1 LENRKVNLPELS
13 IQYKDY
19 AEWEQSKENQK
30 RLKKQEKYWLK
41 ELSGELPVLNLPT
54 DKPRPIKKKYK
65 EMGGEFIKIN
75 SKVSQK
81 LKIISKENNV
91 TFFVLLFT
99 VFNLLLH
106 RITGQK
112 RLIVKNF
119 FANRQNEQLSNVIG
133 LLFNS
138 LPIKTDI
145 KDNYRFLDLLKIIN
159 EKVLNAHE
167 NHDFYVDSILN
178 EKRELEYEDNRQIS
192 EVVFQF
198 FEKREVSS
206 KMKGVSMEFK
216 SFLNAHD
223 TNFDLHF
230 VSFERDNNL
239 MAIFK
244 YNKDLFN
251 SETIKGFLNIFNVVI
266 SEIAEL
272 PSKQI
277 KEINAISKQ
286 EKQRLLT
293 TYNGK
298 EVSYPKEKSMIELF
312 REKAEKYS
320 GKTAIQYE
328 NDKFS
333 YKELDNEIRKT
344 KELLIKK
351 GVRENDKVCIFLE
364 RSIDSVVSMFAIL
377 EIGAVYVPIDISY
390 PKERIDYIIGD
401 TNAKLIIT
409 VNKLKEEIEN
419 NKEIDLFLIDKKQEE
434 EKTAKEV
441 KIDKEE
447 KITKTEELKKIEEL
461 KNKKKR
467 KTQYNEDDIASIYY
481 TSGSTGNPKG
491 IMITERSMKSYIFSG
506 LKAIEKRSKKIN
518 KNDLF
523 CQNLPAGYI
532 ISMWQF
538 FTPLMLGAK
547 LTIYSDDI
555 AKNPILFFKQI
566 KKDKIS
572 VIQTVPSFLSS
583 YMEGLKTS
591 SDFKTKNSI
600 EFNDLIELQLT
611 GEKIFASTVN
621 EFYEKNKKTKLINL
635 YGSTETVDD
644 SLHYEIPRNRKHDKI
659 LAGCPFSLKTY
670 ILDKE
675 KRLLPIGITGEL
687 YVSGKALSE
696 GYLNNKERTSLRQGS
711 ERQGKENEALIK
723 QNKEVFIPNPFI
735 KETRMYK
742 TGDLAKM
749 HPDGNIE
756 ILGRSDNLINLRGN
770 RIELGEIEINLQ
782 KHNEIER
789 CAVLTKQEKQEGQT
803 KKIKEK
809 EENKETIVIAYY
821 KAKKQIKQEDLREF
835 LDQKLPKYM
844 IPADFIYVN
853 DFPLNSSGKIDKLA
867 LLKIKKKK
875 KDKNKYIA
883 PKTETEKKVAKIWQ
897 EVLKVKKISRNDNF
911 FNLGGHSLKAIQVL
925 SRINGQFKI
934 DLGLKEIFKY
944 IKLYEI
950 SKKIDKNKKGHK
962 NILTKTII
970 PRTKRKNKYALSYVQ
985 EKMFNVYKNEPE
997 SSFLNI
1003 NVIDRVEGNFNVD
1016 IFKKALLAVI
1026 ERHESLR
1033 TNFKEIKGK
1042 IVQVICSKEKYLKL
1056 LNENSNLLKIYDY
1069 SNGRVVMSEKEYN
1082 VKIKK
1087 IIKERTL
1094 KPFKLESEPLIR
1106 VVLIKEKYPK
1116 KYIVLTSIHHIIAD
1130 DWSIRIFKRDLMAV
1144 YNGFLLNKK
1153 PNLPKINI
1161 QYKDYSEWEQS
1172 RDYNEKLKKQE
1183 KYWKRKI
1190 GNKLPIL
1197 NLPIDKPRPVIQ
1209 SNVAEDE
1216 IFIVDKETMKKMK
1229 KLASKK
1235 NTTVPILLFSV
1246 LNLFLYK
1253 KTKQN
1258 DILIGILFDNRNYK
1272 ELDNLIGLFIN
1283 TLAIRTKIKSGHTF
1297 DKLISINKNNFSE
1310 ALNNKDYSFERLS
1323 EKNNFGRG
1331 PERNPFFDVAFQY
1344 FQTAN
1349 EKGVG
1354 LKGVKVI
1361 SRGVRKKTTKFDI
1374 KFIVEEIKDNFIA
1387 VVVRYNKSLFSGKLR
1402 KKYLNEIKELIEY
1415 VLKDSSKEIEKY
1427 F

>member
-1 LENRKVNLPELS
+1 MTNIESKNKINDLFLIEIENVCRDVLGCKRSVDSKDLLKKIKDDKLLKALFLSIEKRFNVLLSFEEINNCFKLEDLASLIKKALYQKLKNEKNIVIPRATPKKNYSLSHAQRRMFVLYKLESDSSFYNINNIREISGEFKIDVFQKAVNKLIQRHEAFRTNFKEINGEPVQVIRKELELKINNYELKVNKDKEKTEQEENEIVKKNTQKPFKLETDNLLRVSVIKKSKSKHILIVSMHHIISDGWSMNIFYRELTEIYNSILKNRKANLPKLS

-75 SKVSQK
+75 SKVSRK

-145 KDNYRFLDLLKIIN
+145 KDNYSFLDLLKIIN
-159 EKVLNAHE
+159 EKILNAHE

-178 EKRELEYEDNRQIS
+178 EKRELKYEDNRQIS
-192 EVVFQF
+192 EVIFQF

-206 KMKGVSMEFK
+206 EMKGVSTEFK
-216 SFLNAHD
+216 NVLNAHD

-239 MAIFK
+239 MAVFK

-266 SEIAEL
+266 SEIADL

-298 EVSYPKEKSMIELF
+298 EVCHPKEKSMIELF
-312 REKAEKYS
+312 REKVEKYPK
-320 GKTAIQYE
+320 KTAIQYE

-344 KELLIKK
+344 RELIIKK

-364 RSIDSVVSMFAIL
+364 RSIDSVVAMFAIL

-390 PKERIDYIIGD
+390 PKERVNYIIDD

-409 VNKLKEEIEN
+409 VNKLKEGIEN
-419 NKEIDLFLIDKKQEE
+419 NKKIDLFLVDKEQKEGKVYE
-434 EKTAKEV
+434 EV
-441 KIDKEE
+441 KINNNTEAYKEIKTTKAE
-447 KITKTEELKKIEEL
+447 ELKKTEELN
-461 KNKKKR
+461 NKDKR
-467 KTQYNEDDIASIYY
+467 KRQYNENNLASIYY

-491 IMITERSMKSYIFSG
+491 IMISERSMKSYIFSG
-506 LKAIEKRSKKIN
+506 IKAVEERSKKIN

-538 FTPLMLGAK
+538 FAPLTLGAK

-583 YMEGLKTS
+583 YMEGLKTN
-591 SDFKTKNSI
+591 SDSKTKNSL
-600 EFNDLIELQLT
+600 EFNNLIELQLT
-611 GEKIFASTVN
+611 GEKISASTVN
-621 EFYEKNKKTKLINL
+621 DFYEKNKKTKLINL

-644 SLHYEIPRNRKHDKI
+644 SLHYEIPRNKKHYKI
-659 LAGCPFSLKTY
+659 LAGRPFSLKTY

-675 KRLLPIGITGEL
+675 KRLLPIGIAGEL

-711 ERQGKENEALIK
+711 EEQAKESKTLIK

-735 KETRMYK
+735 KETKMYK

-749 HPDGNIE
+749 YPDGNIE

-803 KKIKEK
+803 KEK

-821 KAKKQIKQEDLREF
+821 KAKKQIKQENLREF
-835 LDQKLPKYM
+835 LGQKLPKYM

-853 DFPLNSSGKIDKLA
+853 DFPLNSSGKIDKIA

-883 PKTETEKKVAKIWQ
+883 PKTEIEKKVAKIWQ
-897 EVLKVKKISRNDNF
+897 EVLEVKKVSRNDNF
-911 FNLGGHSLKAIQVL
+911 FNLGGHSLNVL
-925 SRINGQFKI
+925 KLIATINNEYYLKVKI
-934 DLGLKEIFKY
+934 SDIFEEPILWRLANKIEEMVVEKEI
-944 IKLYEI
+944 
-950 SKKIDKNKKGHK
+950 
-962 NILTKTII
+962 
-970 PRTKRKNKYALSYVQ
+970 
-985 EKMFNVYKNEPE
+985 
-997 SSFLNI
+997 
-1003 NVIDRVEGNFNVD
+1003 
-1016 IFKKALLAVI
+1016 
-1026 ERHESLR
+1026 
-1033 TNFKEIKGK
+1033 
-1042 IVQVICSKEKYLKL
+1042 
-1056 LNENSNLLKIYDY
+1056 
-1069 SNGRVVMSEKEYN
+1069 
-1082 VKIKK
+1082 
-1087 IIKERTL
+1087 
-1094 KPFKLESEPLIR
+1094 
-1106 VVLIKEKYPK
+1106 
-1116 KYIVLTSIHHIIAD
+1116 
-1130 DWSIRIFKRDLMAV
+1130 
-1144 YNGFLLNKK
+1144 
-1153 PNLPKINI
+1153 
-1161 QYKDYSEWEQS
+1161 
-1172 RDYNEKLKKQE
+1172 
-1183 KYWKRKI
+1183 
-1190 GNKLPIL
+1190 
-1197 NLPIDKPRPVIQ
+1197 
-1209 SNVAEDE
+1209 
-1216 IFIVDKETMKKMK
+1216 
-1229 KLASKK
+1229 
-1235 NTTVPILLFSV
+1235 
-1246 LNLFLYK
+1246 
-1253 KTKQN
+1253 
-1258 DILIGILFDNRNYK
+1258 
-1272 ELDNLIGLFIN
+1272 
-1283 TLAIRTKIKSGHTF
+1283 
-1297 DKLISINKNNFSE
+1297 
-1310 ALNNKDYSFERLS
+1310 
-1323 EKNNFGRG
+1323 
-1331 PERNPFFDVAFQY
+1331 
-1344 FQTAN
+1344 
-1349 EKGVG
+1349 
-1354 LKGVKVI
+1354 
-1361 SRGVRKKTTKFDI
+1361 
-1374 KFIVEEIKDNFIA
+1374 
-1387 VVVRYNKSLFSGKLR
+1387 
-1402 KKYLNEIKELIEY
+1402 
-1415 VLKDSSKEIEKY
+1415 
-1427 F
+1427 